1 MWAFFLYIQQGDI
14 RNMEKMN
21 NNRYSVYVG
30 GIEVNDFYLTLDEAK
45 RLKKEYD
52 DDGYDDAIIVKY
64 EDSEV

>member
-1 MWAFFLYIQQGDI
+1 
-14 RNMEKMN
+14 MEKMN